1 MGKYYDQTAWLKNYR
16 AKIKKKTHSLIY
28 SSITDAEYHLRVKVE
43 HTIQYI
49 YLYIYILYSILVYI
63 LVHIHTIQ

>member
-28 SSITDAEYHLRVKVE
+28 SSITEYHLRVKVE

-63 LVHIHTIQ
+63 PVHIHTIQ